1 MKTAIRWTAIFLLPL
16 FALAMFG
23 PAAHAATIA
32 LTHSPHALSDSVGGI
47 MAVGMLFPMGAPVDV
62 PALERLRASPV
73 GGYEVY
79 EDFLY
84 DTQTYPAA
92 GGAGLQLNFF
102 QAAQADRTQSNL
114 AQPGQLPAPHYF
126 RAQRLFLSPQ
136 TRPSVFVGVT
146 AQGRL
151 DDVDVVYNIGRGV
164 LTFANNATNRTR
176 GPYPIRSIGQ
186 LGGSRGVIVAGNT
199 AASPIVE
206 HVQNDGGSGL
216 PFDIVLKWGETFTF
230 QITWQGAAQAISA
243 NMDLQLALYGWRYV
257 KVG

>member
-16 FALAMFG
+16 LTLAFFG

-32 LTHSPHALSDSVGGI
+32 LIHSPTALGSVL
-47 MAVGMLFPMGAPVDV
+47 AVGMLFPMGEPVDV
-62 PALERLRASPV
+62 PALERLRSPAA

-84 DTQTYPAA
+84 DTTTYLAA
-92 GGAGLQLNFF
+92 GGAGLQLGFF
-102 QAAQADRTQSNL
+102 QVARGDVTLSNL

-136 TRPSVFVGVT
+136 SAPSVSAAVGV
-146 AQGRL
+146 AGRL
-151 DDVDVVYNIGRGV
+151 NDWDTITNLGRGV

-186 LGGSRGVIVAGNT
+186 LGGSRGVVSRGTEAVG
-199 AASPIVE
+199 AAVLQHI
-206 HVQNDGGSGL
+206 QNDGGSGL
-216 PFDIVLKWGETFTF
+216 PFDIVLKWGETFSFNITF
-230 QITWQGAAQAISA
+230 QAAAQAISA
-243 NMDLQLALYGWRYV
+243 DLPLQLCLYGWRYV